1 MSRFNIYKAKDENK
15 PLFIPLTAKYYDQY
29 EAGEKSEEL
38 RLYGPRWNE
47 KTCQPGR
54 RVILSRGYGKKHR
67 MTGVIWQFKKQRA
80 TTFGS
85 TYRAAVMDVFGTLEV
100 DIAVIL
106 IIELSEI
113 KP

>member
-1 MSRFNIYKAKDENK
+1 MSEFNIYKPNDEIK
-15 PLFIPLTAKYYDQY
+15 PLFIPLSSKYYDQY
-29 EAGEKSEEL
+29 KSGEKSEEL

-47 KTCQPGR
+47 KTCPPGR

-85 TYRAAVMDVFGTLEV
+85 TYRAAVLDVYGTLEV
-100 DIAVIL
+100 DIAVML
-106 IIELSEI
+106 ITELSEVNR
-113 KP
+113 